1 MKGTQQG
8 NTWTASAPRE
18 LGERDL
24 HELAS
29 LARVEL
35 TQGEAQELADRLN
48 GVLAQY
54 GPELSSADTA
64 GVEPYAPGG
73 SVRLDDQPHEE
84 FQGAGTDIPDGATI
98 RADVVRPSMPVEE
111 LRRLVR
117 MNGEGLIVVPRMIDE
132 I

>member
-18 LGERDL
+18 LGEREL

-29 LARVEL
+29 LARMEL

-73 SVRLDDQPHEE
+73 SVRLDGTPPEDL
-84 FQGAGTDIPDGATI
+84 QGAGTDIPAGATL
-98 RADVVRPSMPVEE
+98 RADAVRPSMTVEE

-117 MNGEGLIVVPRMIDE
+117 MNEDGLIVVPRMIDE